1 MPAGSLM
8 GRWDRDF
15 NFCYSLV
22 VSNVKPELG
31 GRIVNRRIKYERF
44 IHVTS
49 SEPSAEVVK
58 AVGFKKKNKAE
69 NGWT

>member
-1 MPAGSLM
+1 M
-8 GRWDRDF
+8 
-15 NFCYSLV
+15 

-69 NGWT
+69 NG

>member
-1 MPAGSLM
+1 M
-8 GRWDRDF
+8 
-15 NFCYSLV
+15 

-31 GRIVNRRIKYERF
+31 GRIVNRRIKYERL

-69 NGWT
+69 NG